1 MTAVAEILEK
11 DESLQDDFELLKEKV
26 LEKKRE
32 IELKSKGFILTKAG
46 FVLPN
51 LNPESVK
58 KALKKR
64 EVEEDLERF
73 KPAVEIM
80 QMNSTGFIEIL
91 FH

>member
-1 MTAVAEILEK
+1 LEK

-58 KALKKR
+58 KAL
-64 EVEEDLERF
+64 
-73 KPAVEIM
+73 
-80 QMNSTGFIEIL
+80 
-91 FH
+91 